1 MSAYPA
7 DEVVYRTDAFR
18 DLEVVRPRDNPPAVG
33 LLGEPDGL
41 GPIGIAY
48 PVSWMAA
55 DEEAGRSAETLWRL
69 VVGQVEV
76 PGRFVLRRGEFRWVP
91 GPA

>member
-18 DLEVVRPRDNPPAVG
+18 DREVVRPRDNPPAVG
-33 LLGEPDGL
+33 LLGASGAL

-55 DEEAGRSAETLWRL
+55 DEEAGRPAETLWRL
-69 VVGQVEV
+69 VVGEVEV
-76 PGRFVLRRGEFRWVP
+76 LGRFVLRRGEFRCVA

>member
-18 DLEVVRPRDNPPAVG
+18 DREVIRPRDNSPAVG
-33 LLGEPDGL
+33 LLGEPGGL
-41 GPIGIAY
+41 GRFGIAY
-48 PVSWMAA
+48 PVSWIAA
-55 DEEAGRSAETLWRL
+55 DEEAGRPAETVWRL
-69 VVGQVEV
+69 VVSQVEV
-76 PGRFVLRRGEFRWVP
+76 PGRFVLRRGEFRCVP

>member
-7 DEVVYRTDAFR
+7 NEVVYRTDAFR
-18 DLEVVRPRDNPPAVG
+18 DREVVRPRDKPPAVG
-33 LLGEPDGL
+33 LLSEPGGV

-55 DEEAGRSAETLWRL
+55 DEEAGRPAETLGRL

-76 PGRFVLRRGEFRWVP
+76 PGRFVLRRGEFRCVP